1 MTQQTEATPRRSAIF
16 EPPRRVAAREVLC
29 AMKGGQGWIAGADDE
44 ALDFLATGMSQPM
57 MRQLAMTWT
66 VLDMGYP
73 SLSRLAALTER
84 LHLQA
89 AVAALDV
96 QAV

>member
-1 MTQQTEATPRRSAIF
+1 
-16 EPPRRVAAREVLC
+16 
-29 AMKGGQGWIAGADDE
+29 
-44 ALDFLATGMSQPM
+44 MSQPM